1 MKRLLAFMAAACVM
15 LTGCSSL
22 SEDAQT
28 ALNEKISA
36 GYTESLEDGIVLTQI
51 SNNFYKTEQNAY
63 PICPNI
69 YCADPTAVEYN
80 GRLYVFGTND
90 HQQYDKVGDE
100 GTNTYESIKSF
111 VILST
116 EDMVNWT
123 YHGIIDTGA
132 VAPWIIS
139 SWAPSIVSRVEADGL
154 THFYLYFSNNG
165 CGVGVITAT
174 DPLGPWTDPL
184 GRPFIDDKTEGL
196 TNCPNPFDPGAVI
209 DDNGVGWLSFG
220 AGIAPGGSKEMPGSN
235 RIVQLG
241 DDMLSFASEF
251 AVIPAPYA
259 FEASELNYINDTY
272 VYTYN
277 TSWDSRLEWDFEK
290 DGMPPTTCS
299 MAYMT
304 TKTPLDTDSWEYRG
318 DYLYNP
324 GESGLDYCNNHSH
337 LHKYKDRWVL
347 LHHTMLRQRNVGSTK
362 GGFRSLSVVDI
373 PVDENTLEITKVRP
387 SETGAAQIGYLD
399 PKKEQDG
406 ACLFTCGGIGYET
419 ENGMVTAAKAE
430 DDGAWIFIKGAD
442 FGEAAEVF
450 TAKVKGSGRIE
461 VRLDNMSNPP
471 AAAIEFDSADYTG
484 IYSKLDE
491 NIAGVHDMYIMIS
504 HKDICLD
511 SWQFI

>member
-1 MKRLLAFMAAACVM
+1 MKRLLAIIAAFSVM
-15 LTGCSSL
+15 LTGCTSL
-22 SEDAQT
+22 SEEAET

-36 GYTESLEDGIVLTQI
+36 GYIESAEDGLVLTQI
-51 SNNFYKTEQNAY
+51 SNSFYKTEQNAN
-63 PICPNI
+63 PISPNI

-90 HQQYDKVGDE
+90 HQQYDAVGDE
-100 GTNTYESIKSF
+100 GSNTYESIKSF

-139 SWAPSIVSRVEADGL
+139 SWAPSIVSRVEEDGL

-184 GRPFIDDKTEGL
+184 GRPFIDSNTEGL
-196 TNCPNPFDPGAVI
+196 TDCPNPFDPGAVI

-220 AGIAPGGSKEMPGSN
+220 GGRAAGGTAYMPGVS
-235 RIVQLG
+235 RIVKLG
-241 DDMLSFASEF
+241 DDMLSFAGEF
-251 AVIPAPYA
+251 AEIPAPYF

-277 TSWDSRLEWDFEK
+277 TSWDNRLDWDFEN
-290 DGMPPTTCS
+290 DGAPPTTCS

-304 TKTPLDTDSWEYRG
+304 TKTPLDPESWEYRG

-324 GESGLDYCNNHSH
+324 GEAGLDYCNNHSH
-337 LHKYKDRWVL
+337 LHKYKDRWVI
-347 LHHTMLRQRNVGSTK
+347 LHHTMLRQKNVGSTT

-373 PVDENTLEITKVRP
+373 SVNEDTLEITKVMP
-387 SETGAAQIGYLD
+387 SETGAAQMGYLD
-399 PKKEQDG
+399 PKTEQAA
-406 ACLFTCGGIGYET
+406 ACLFTSGGIGYET
-419 ENGMVTAAKAE
+419 ENGLVTAVRADE
-430 DDGAWIFIKGAD
+430 DGAWLFLKGVD

-450 TAKVKGSGRIE
+450 TAVVKGSGRIE
-461 VRLDNMSNPP
+461 VRLDSMSNAA
-471 AAAIEFDSADYTG
+471 AAAIEFNNSDYTG
-484 IYSKLDE
+484 VYTDLDE
-491 NIAGVHDMYIMIS
+491 NITGVHDMYIMIS
-504 HKDICLD
+504 AKDICID
-511 SWQFI
+511 KWQFI